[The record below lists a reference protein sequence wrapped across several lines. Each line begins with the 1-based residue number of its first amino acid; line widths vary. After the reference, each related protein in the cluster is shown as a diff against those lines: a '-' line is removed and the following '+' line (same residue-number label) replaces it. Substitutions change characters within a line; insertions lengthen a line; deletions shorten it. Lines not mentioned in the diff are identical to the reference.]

1 VWTIQGELVSELR
14 GHTDYVYEVCA
25 GQNEAIL
32 SCGEDHSV
40 VRGEA
45 ETTDA
50 LTRRRES
57 GKRGAVSLLYCTH
70 VKPSGRLLACQME
83 TSCQP
88 APTAKSESGRLTRGA
103 SRAQRIE
110 E

>member
-1 VWTIQGELVSELR
+1 VTLAQRCRIVRVWTIQGELVSELR

-40 VRGEA
+40 VSGEA
-45 ETTDA
+45 ETMDA
-50 LTRRRES
+50 LTCRSES
-57 GKRGAVSLLYCTH
+57 GKRGAAY
-70 VKPSGRLLACQME
+70 
-83 TSCQP
+83 QP
-88 APTAKSESGRLTRGA
+88 GPTAKSESGRLTRDA
-103 SRAQRIE
+103 SRARRIE

>member
-1 VWTIQGELVSELR
+1 VTLAQRCRIVRVWTIQGELVSELR

-40 VRGEA
+40 VSGEA
-45 ETTDA
+45 ETMDA
-50 LTRRRES
+50 LTCRSES
-57 GKRGAVSLLYCTH
+57 GKRGAASPPYCTH
-70 VKPSGRLLACQME
+70 VKPFGR
-83 TSCQP
+83 
-88 APTAKSESGRLTRGA
+88 SESGRLTRDA
-103 SRAQRIE
+103 SRARRIE